1 MDMIADRNILI
12 TRAETSRLNELNFDK
27 IPFGRYFTDHML
39 EADYEKREWVN
50 VEIKPYQ
57 PLVLSPS
64 LSAIHYGQ
72 SIFEGIKAYKNKD
85 GKVNIFRPVDNW
97 KRFNQSAKRL
107 CMPEVPYDIFIEGMQ
122 KLIQLDEAW
131 VSDKDGHSL
140 YIRPFMFSTE
150 EFIGVA
156 PAERF
161 KFMIILSPAGLYYSA
176 PVKIYVEEKY
186 TRAAPG
192 GVGFV
197 KAAGNYALSMLPTR
211 EARQKG
217 FDQVLWTDSV
227 EHKYAQEIGTMNVF
241 FVLNGK
247 VVTPDLSSGTIL
259 AGVTRDSAIRVLR
272 DLGYIVEERPV
283 SLEELVEAHQKG
295 EFTQAFGTG
304 TAATI
309 SEIALLS
316 YRGTDM
322 PLQTGEGTVAVK
334 MKKDLDD
341 IRYGRVEDRYNW
353 LLSC

>member
-39 EADYEKREWVN
+39 EADYEKGEWVN